1 MAYLLH
7 NIGELNHSSYNTR
20 EEILNLPKTEFL
32 TFDGIYLNVYENKD
46 VLKGFKPLFF
56 VMGDY
61 VGGDNLFDEGAPEYE
76 EYCTWE
82 QIDELVELTGGRVGW
97 HTWSHPD
104 LTKVDDKQLEHEVT
118 PPYPMEDF
126 GYPYGKFDDRV
137 IEAVKK
143 AGYKRAWSV
152 FEGDNSDYQLLR
164 KYL

>member
-1 MAYLLH
+1 MALLLH
-7 NIGELNHSSYNTR
+7 NIGDLKHPSYNTR
-20 EEILNLPKTEFL
+20 EEIEKVSEWEIL
-32 TFDGIYLNVYENKD
+32 TFDGIYLNVYENRD
-46 VLKGFKPLFF
+46 ILKNRKPIFF

-61 VGGDNLFDEGAPEYE
+61 VGEDNLFDDGAPMYE

-82 QIDELVELTGGRVGW
+82 QINELVDMTGGRVGW

-104 LTKVDDKQLEHEVT
+104 LTKVSDEELEKEVT

-143 AGYKRAWSV
+143 AGFKRAWSV
-152 FEGDNSDYQLLR
+152 TEGDNSDFQLLR
-164 KYL
+164 SYL